1 MSEAPA
7 QAAAA
12 SIPSP
17 WGAMLEL
24 AKPRLS
30 ALVLFTTLIGYL
42 AAARGPI
49 DPVVLIH
56 VLSGTALV
64 AAGANALNQI
74 IERNHDAL
82 MVRTRNRPLPSGRL
96 TPLTA
101 LRFAV
106 VVSLVGLAQLLFGVN
121 LLTAFLGALALVSYS
136 FIYTPLKR
144 VTVANTVVGAVVG
157 GIPPIMGWAAARN
170 DLGSGAWAL
179 FAILFIWQFP
189 HFFSIAWI
197 YRDDYLRGG
206 FRMISVADETGRVTA
221 RQVAMLA
228 IVLIPVSLLP
238 AALGLAGTRYALA
251 AAVLGIAFLGTC
263 LWLSPARRMASARLS
278 FIGSIAYLPA
288 LLIVLILDKM

>member
-7 QAAAA
+7 SVATA
-12 SIPSP
+12 SVTST
-17 WGAMLEL
+17 WSAMFEL

-30 ALVLFTTLIGYL
+30 ALVLFTTLIGFL
-42 AAARGPI
+42 VASRGPI
-49 DPVVLIH
+49 DLAVLFH

-74 IERNHDAL
+74 IERDQDAL

-96 TPLTA
+96 TPLVA

-106 VVSLVGLAQLLFGVN
+106 VLSLAGLAQLFWGVN
-121 LLTAFLGALALVSYS
+121 LLTAFLGALALLSYA

-170 DLGSGAWAL
+170 ELGSGAWAL

-197 YRDDYLRGG
+197 YREDYLRGG
-206 FRMISVADETGRVTA
+206 FRMISVADETGRLTA
-221 RQVAMLA
+221 RQVAILSA
-228 IVLIPVSLLP
+228 ILVPVSLLP
-238 AALGLAGTRYALA
+238 VVLGMAGSRYALA
-251 AAVLGIAFLGTC
+251 ALVLGVAFLGTC
-263 LWLSPARRMASARLS
+263 VWLSPSRRLSSARVS